1 MPDLWHLELTPT
13 ERISKLNVGTIVHG
27 DEFECAI
34 MTGGRFLLVGSQPED
49 DCMSDDSESDPLFDV
64 CLDVPLPLLG

>member
-13 ERISKLNVGTIVHG
+13 ERISKLNVGSIVHG

-49 DCMSDDSESDPLFDV
+49 DCMLDDSESDPHFDV
-64 CLDVPLPLLG
+64 CLDVPLPQLG